1 VATGRECGWV
11 YAQFLAVSLVFYAIF
26 FGLPLWL
33 EQDRHFGPGTTGLI
47 LLPLAAVGV
56 LVTPLAVRLID
67 RAGPKPCLI
76 LGSALLLAGS
86 LALLLVDAVTPI
98 QALLA
103 VTLVLGI
110 PNGFNNLGL
119 QAALYET
126 APAASMGTAAGLFQT
141 FRFTGAIL
149 STAVIG
155 IVLGQGAS
163 GGGLHTLA
171 AVTAAVSAVLLVTS
185 LLLRR

>member
-1 VATGRECGWV
+1 MPSSSACGSGSSRTGTSV
-11 YAQFLAVSLVFYAIF
+11 PA
-26 FGLPLWL
+26 P
-33 EQDRHFGPGTTGLI
+33 PGSSCC
-47 LLPLAAVGV
+47 PWQRWACSSP
-56 LVTPLAVRLID
+56 PLAVRLID

-103 VTLVLGI
+103 VPLVLGI

-171 AVTAAVSAVLLVTS
+171 AVT
-185 LLLRR
+185 

>member
-1 VATGRECGWV
+1 GAGCTARTHSLQCHEAAESQGHLNTTSGCRRSPAVATGRECGWV

-98 QALLA
+98 QALGCRRLSMRRPRLHRWA
-103 VTLVLGI
+103 R
-110 PNGFNNLGL
+110 
-119 QAALYET
+119 Q
-126 APAASMGTAAGLFQT
+126 PACSRPFAS
-141 FRFTGAIL
+141 
-149 STAVIG
+149 
-155 IVLGQGAS
+155 
-163 GGGLHTLA
+163 
-171 AVTAAVSAVLLVTS
+171 
-185 LLLRR
+185 